1 MANEEN
7 LRNGESTQYRSGE
20 EAARNGQ
27 KGGIASGKSR
37 RRKKLLRETV
47 EMLIKLP
54 LYEGQLDKLTSIENI
69 KSGKAAQGE
78 QHTNMTVEEAMILK
92 QINRAMK
99 GDLNALKF
107 ILSLYAQQQEKPT
120 DRLTE
125 ANTDS
130 TFIDALNGK
139 AAEAWND
146 GDTEAE

>member
-1 MANEEN
+1 MANEQNLIRNSERSPSEAREN
-7 LRNGESTQYRSGE
+7 GK
-20 EAARNGQ
+20 
-27 KGGIASGKSR
+27 KGGIASGKAR

-69 KSGKAAQGE
+69 KSGKTAQGE
-78 QHTNMTVEEAMILK
+78 QPTNMTVEEAMILK

-120 DRLTE
+120 DRSTE

>member
-7 LRNGESTQYRSGE
+7 LKPFTSNQSRE
-20 EAARNGQ
+20 EAVKNAQ
-27 KGGIASGKSR
+27 KGGIESGKSR

-78 QHTNMTVEEAMILK
+78 QPTNMTVEEAMILK

-120 DRLTE
+120 DRSTE

-139 AAEAWND
+139 AAEAWDD
-146 GDTEAE
+146 GDTEAK

>member
-7 LRNGESTQYRSGE
+7 LKVIRSE
-20 EAARNGQ
+20 NEAREKGK
-27 KGGIASGKSR
+27 KGGQASGKSR

-54 LYEGQLDKLTSIENI
+54 LYEGKLDKLTSIENI
-69 KSGKAAQGE
+69 KSGKTAQGE
-78 QHTNMTVEEAMILK
+78 QPTNMTVEEAMILK

-125 ANTDS
+125 ANTDN
-130 TFIDALNGK
+130 TFIEALNGK
-139 AAEAWND
+139 AAEAWDD
-146 GDTEAE
+146 GDTEAK

>member
-7 LRNGESTQYRSGE
+7 LKNGKQTQFRTGE
-20 EAARNGQ
+20 EQAKNAQ
-27 KGGIASGKSR
+27 KGGIASGKAR

-69 KSGKAAQGE
+69 KSGKTAQGE
-78 QHTNMTVEEAMILK
+78 QPTNMTVEEAMILK

-120 DRLTE
+120 DRTTE

-139 AAEAWND
+139 AAEAWDD

>member
-7 LRNGESTQYRSGE
+7 LKNGKQTQFRTGE
-20 EAARNGQ
+20 EQAKNAQ
-27 KGGIASGKSR
+27 KGGIASGKAR

-47 EMLIKLP
+47 EMLVKLP

-78 QHTNMTVEEAMILK
+78 QPTNMTVEEAMILK

-107 ILSLYAQQQEKPT
+107 ILSLYSQQQEKPI
-120 DRLTE
+120 DRTTE